1 MLNKVSKDSIKSSEF
16 SEWSFICQVKYESN
30 QTFQII
36 LNCEVKKIKND
47 EIIFH
52 EISENNK
59 KGVSL
64 NFSIDGICKLLDPE
78 EDKIFKS
85 DTYALVPIKNEYE
98 KHIHIINRDNTRQ
111 VIINDGLNVD
121 NVCLLSQDRIKLK
134 FSKNSSSKT
143 VSISGSDKQ
152 TSFSIFDE
160 IISDLNIFSEKIDSK
175 AWNNINCT
183 NNSISIRLYDNNE
196 FTVTT

>member
-1 MLNKVSKDSIKSSEF
+1 MLNKVSKDRIKSSEF
-16 SEWSFICQVKYESN
+16 SEWSFICQVKYENN
-30 QTFQII
+30 QTFQMI

-64 NFSIDGICKLLDPE
+64 NFSIDGICKLLVPE

-111 VIINDGLNVD
+111 VIINDGLNVN

-134 FSKNSSSKT
+134 VSKNSSSKT

-160 IISDLNIFSEKIDSK
+160 ITDLNIFSEKIDSK